1 MGKIRRKPTHIYKRD
16 GRLVPLR
23 SGLIETAIKKALRA
37 TNTGDGVLAAD
48 LCDRVVKNIG
58 ERFIGSIPGVEDV
71 QDIVEEVLMAGGYR
85 DAARAYILYR
95 KKRSNIR
102 SIKKF
107 SGVEDD
113 LKLSVN
119 ATRVME
125 RRYLQRD
132 EYGNVVET
140 PGGLFRRVAD
150 AVSRVETKFDPS
162 ANIAQISDEFYNLMA
177 GLEFLPNSPTLMNAG
192 TELGQLS
199 ACFVLPIEDSVGS
212 IFDALKNTAII
223 HQSGGGT
230 GFSFRR
236 IRPKGDMVRS
246 TKGIASG
253 PVSFMEIFDTATG
266 VMKQGGRRRG
276 ANMGILNVEHPD
288 IYEFI
293 AAKSKE
299 GAFRNF
305 NISVAVT
312 DSFMEA
318 VRKGRNWK
326 LVNPRS
332 GAQTSVVKAREVFD
346 MIVNNAWNSGEPGM
360 IFIDS
365 INRFNPTPQLGSI
378 EATNPCGEIPLLP
391 YESCNLG
398 SINLSRMVSGGR
410 IDWERL
416 GRVTDIAVRFLDDVI
431 EANNFPL
438 PDIERMTK
446 GNRKIGLGVMGFAD
460 VLAELEIPYDSGEGL
475 EVAEKIAV
483 FILERAAEA
492 SNKLARE
499 RGKFPN
505 FKGSIHQNAAPEG
518 IRNASLVSIAPT
530 GTISIIADCSSGIE
544 PIFALAYVRNAMEGN
559 SLIEINRVF
568 ERKAREYGFYSHEL
582 IEKAS
587 RKGTIREVDGIPQR
601 LKRIFATDYDIK
613 PEWHVRM
620 QAAFQKYTD
629 NSVAK
634 TVNLPEEATVD
645 DIRKVYRLAHSLGCK
660 GITVYRYGSRREQV
674 LYRGRHILRSIEA
687 NRYVTTDMEYG
698 GGCISGNCSL

>member
-1 MGKIRRKPTHIYKRD
+1 MGKIERKPTHIYKRD
-16 GRLVPLR
+16 GRLVPFR

-37 TNTGDGVLAAD
+37 TNTGDGVLAD

-58 ERFIGSIPGVEDV
+58 ERFPGSIPGVEDV
-71 QDIVEEVLMAGGYR
+71 QDIVEEVLMAAGYTG
-85 DAARAYILYR
+85 AARAYILYR

-107 SGVEDD
+107 TGVEDD
-113 LKLSVN
+113 LKLGVN
-119 ATRVME
+119 AAMVME
-125 RRYLQRD
+125 RRYLQKD
-132 EYGNVVET
+132 ESGRVFET

-162 ANIAQISDEFYNLMA
+162 ANAARISDGFYNLMA

-199 ACFVLPIEDSVGS
+199 ACFVLPIEDSVDS

-230 GFSFRR
+230 GFSFCR
-236 IRPKGDMVRS
+236 IRPKGDIVRS

-293 AAKSKE
+293 SAKSKE

-332 GAQTSVVKAREVFD
+332 GDQTSTVKAREVFD
-346 MIVNNAWNSGEPGM
+346 MIVNNAWNSGEPGLV
-360 IFIDS
+360 FIDS
-365 INRFNPTPQLGSI
+365 INRFNPTPQLGPI

-398 SINLSRMVSGGR
+398 SINLSRMVSGGS
-410 IDWERL
+410 IDWDRM
-416 GRVTDIAVRFLDDVI
+416 GRVTEIAVRFLDDVI

-438 PDIERMTK
+438 PDIERMTR

-460 VLAELEIPYDSGEGL
+460 ALAEMEIPYDSEAGL
-475 EVAEKIAV
+475 EMAEKIAG
-483 FILERAAEA
+483 FISDKAAET
-492 SNKLARE
+492 SDRLARE

-505 FKGSIHQNAAPEG
+505 FEGSARQKAGSKGL
-518 IRNASLVSIAPT
+518 RNASLVSIAPT
-530 GTISIIADCSSGIE
+530 GTISIIAGCSSGIE

-559 SLIEINRVF
+559 RLVEVNRVF
-568 ERKAREYGFYSHEL
+568 ERKAQEYGFYSHEL

-587 RKGTIREVDGIPQR
+587 RKGTIREIEGIPKR
-601 LKRIFATDYDIK
+601 LKRVFATDYDIE

-674 LYRGRHILRSIEA
+674 LYRGGHISRDSES
-687 NRYVTTDMEYG
+687 NRFVTTDMEYG
-698 GGCISGNCSL
+698 GGCITGSCSL

>member
-1 MGKIRRKPTHIYKRD
+1 MGKIRRRPTHIYKRD
-16 GRLVPLR
+16 GRLVSFR
-23 SGLIETAIKKALRA
+23 SGLIETAIRRALGA
-37 TNTGDGVLAAD
+37 TKTGDGELAAD
-48 LCDRVVKNIG
+48 LCDCVVKNIG
-58 ERFIGSIPGVEDV
+58 QKFTRTIPGVEDV
-71 QDIVEEVLMAGGYR
+71 QDIVEEVLMAGGYT

-95 KKRSNIR
+95 EKRSNIR

-107 SGVEDD
+107 TGVEDD
-113 LKLSVN
+113 LKLGVN

-125 RRYLQRD
+125 QRYLQKD
-132 EYGNVVET
+132 EHGNVIET
-140 PGGLFRRVAD
+140 SGGLFRRVAD
-150 AVSRVETKFDPS
+150 AVSSVETKFNPS
-162 ANIAQISDEFYNLMA
+162 INIARTSEEFYKLMA

-199 ACFVLPIEDSVGS
+199 ACFVLPIEDSVES

-236 IRPKGDMVRS
+236 IRPKGDIVRS

-276 ANMGILNVEHPD
+276 ANMGILQVEHPD

-293 AAKSKE
+293 SAKSKE

-312 DSFMEA
+312 DSFMES

-326 LVNPRS
+326 LINPRS
-332 GAQTSVVKAREVFD
+332 GAQTNAVKAGEIFD
-346 MIVNNAWNSGEPGM
+346 MIANNAWNSGEPGM
-360 IFIDS
+360 VFIDS
-365 INRFNPTPQLGSI
+365 INRHNPTPQLGSI

-410 IDWERL
+410 IDWDRM
-416 GRVTDIAVRFLDDVI
+416 GRVTEIAVRFLDDVI

-438 PDIERMTK
+438 AAIERVTK
-446 GNRKIGLGVMGFAD
+446 GNRKIGLGLMGFAD
-460 VLAELEIPYDSGEGL
+460 ALAEMEIPYDSEAGL
-475 EVAEKIAV
+475 ETAEKIAGFV
-483 FILERAAEA
+483 SERATEA
-492 SNKLARE
+492 SSKLGRE

-505 FKGSIHQNAAPEG
+505 FEGSIHQNVGSKG

-544 PIFALAYVRNAMEGN
+544 PIFALAYVRKAMEGN
-559 SLIEINRVF
+559 SLIETNRVF
-568 ERKAREYGFYSHEL
+568 ERKARDYGFYSNEL

-587 RKGTIREVDGIPQR
+587 RKGTIREIDGIPHR
-601 LKRIFATDYDIK
+601 FKRIFATDYDIK

-620 QAAFQKYTD
+620 QAVFQKYTD

-634 TVNLPEEATVD
+634 TVNLPEEATVND
-645 DIRKVYRLAHSLGCK
+645 VRRVYRLAHSLGCK

-674 LYRGRHILRSIEA
+674 LYRGGSILRSSGA
-687 NRYVTTDMEYG
+687 NRHVTTDAEYG
-698 GGCISGNCSL
+698 GGCINGNCSI